1 MSESKPSSKPA
12 WIDPD
17 DAPEWTDEMFDR
29 ADLKFGDKVIRRGRP
44 PGSTKRLVSL
54 RLDEAVLD
62 HFRAGGPGW
71 QSRLNEA
78 LRKVAG
84 L

>member
-1 MSESKPSSKPA
+1 MSVSNEDTKA
-12 WIDPD
+12 EWIDPD
-17 DAPEWTDEMFDR
+17 DAPELTDEWFEK
-29 ADLKFGDKVIRRGRP
+29 ADFMIGDKVIRRGRP

-54 RLDEAVLD
+54 RLDQAVID
-62 HFRAGGPGW
+62 HFRAGGRGW

>member
-1 MSESKPSSKPA
+1 MSEENITSN

-17 DAPEWTDEMFDR
+17 DAPRLDR
-29 ADLKFGDKVIRRGRP
+29 TWFAEADLHQGDKVIRRGRP
-44 PGSTKRLVSL
+44 RSENSKQAVFL
-54 RLDEAVLD
+54 RLDTEVLEW
-62 HFRAGGPGW
+62 FKKSGTGW
-71 QSRLNEA
+71 QTRMNEA

>member
-1 MSESKPSSKPA
+1 MSGKPTTTD

-17 DAPEWTDEMFDR
+17 DAPTLGQDWFEAAELRDGDE
-29 ADLKFGDKVIRRGRP
+29 VVRRGRP
-44 PGSTKRLVSL
+44 RSENSKQAVSL
-54 RLDEAVLD
+54 RLDADVLAW
-62 HFRAGGPGW
+62 FKKSGAGW
-71 QSRLNEA
+71 QTRMNEA